1 MIKIELK
8 DYSDYVAYINYI
20 YTNTQYIEYV
30 VLENDDNKIKN
41 IMNYFSKNN
50 IRSKNVTSWKG
61 TTSSVRRNQLYKFY
75 ADDEFKNILL
85 NFENFFIIEKK
96 EIPNNLI
103 ACKLR
108 ETSWGISDIAFYD
121 KKGEVV
127 SFVIAHEGEVLVSPK
142 YINKLKHLIIND
154 DNYIFGLR

>member
-8 DYSDYVAYINYI
+8 DHSDYVAYINYI
-20 YTNTQYIEYV
+20 YTNTQCIEYV

-41 IMNYFSKNN
+41 IMNYFNKNN

-61 TTSSVRRNQLYKFY
+61 TTSSGGRNQLYKFY

-96 EIPNNLI
+96 RNT
-103 ACKLR
+103 K
-108 ETSWGISDIAFYD
+108 
-121 KKGEVV
+121 
-127 SFVIAHEGEVLVSPK
+127 
-142 YINKLKHLIIND
+142 
-154 DNYIFGLR
+154 